1 MIVIGG
7 GLAGLAA
14 GVALAESGW
23 RVRLF
28 EQRPFLGG
36 RATSY
41 VLPDG
46 EHVDNCQ
53 HVTLGC
59 CTNLEDF
66 YRRIGAAGK
75 IKFFDRLLFLDPQGR
90 RGKMQAGFL
99 PAPFHLTGS
108 FAAFAPLS
116 LLDKLSIARAMLDIL
131 QTQGNPADLQE
142 KGGISMLEWLRRRG
156 QTKRAIERFWRV
168 VLVSALDEEL
178 DRTDA
183 RFGVD
188 VFWKVFLSNST
199 GYRMGVPAVPL
210 ANLYDGCK
218 SEIER
223 RGGEVV
229 LRAPVRGLKM
239 ESGELAGIR
248 LDEGR
253 EETADAYVFAVPHAV
268 LAELLP
274 QSMKQSD
281 PALSNLEKIKV
292 APITGVHFW
301 FDRPVMKEPFV
312 TLLDTTTQW
321 IFNKTALY
329 GDSNGQANTALTG
342 QYLQL
347 VISASYD
354 LLQKPRQE
362 IIDLCLEEVRKA
374 LPAARNAE
382 LVKATVIKE
391 AAATFSPEPGVDR
404 WRPRQQTSIP
414 RLFLAG
420 DWTDTGWPATM
431 EGAVRSGYL
440 AAEALLRSDG
450 TPLKFLQPDL
460 PPDGFIAMWLGKHTA
475 LVDSPDV
482 RRQSTR
488 ALIGLRKNG
497 EKSLDS
503 ETYVREPRKGDRLR
517 RFGS

>member
-1 MIVIGG
+1 LKSVIVIGG

-66 YRRIGAAGK
+66 YRRVGAAGK

-90 RGKMQAGFL
+90 QGVMQAGLL
-99 PAPFHLTGS
+99 PAPFHMTES
-108 FAAFAPLS
+108 FAKFAPLS

-131 QTQGNPADLQE
+131 QTQGKPADLNE
-142 KGGISMLEWLRRRG
+142 NGGISMLEWLRRRG
-156 QTKRAIERFWRV
+156 QTRRAIERFWRV

-188 VFWKVFLSNST
+188 VFWKAFLSNST

-223 RGGEVV
+223 RGGEVT

-239 ESGELAGIR
+239 ESGELAGVR
-248 LDEGR
+248 FDEGR
-253 EETADAYVFAVPHAV
+253 EETADAYVFAVPHTA

-274 QSMKQSD
+274 ESVKQSD
-281 PALSNLEKIKV
+281 PSLSNLDKIKV
-292 APITGVHFW
+292 SPITGVHFW
-301 FDRPVMKEPFV
+301 FDRTVMREPFV
-312 TLLDTTTQW
+312 TLMDTTTQW
-321 IFNKTALY
+321 VFNKTALY
-329 GDSNGQANTALTG
+329 ADSNGARQPADSGQSG

-354 LLQKPRQE
+354 LLQMPRQE
-362 IIDLCLEEVRKA
+362 IIDLCLSEVRQA
-374 LPAARNAE
+374 LPAAREAQ
-382 LVKATVIKE
+382 LLKATVIKE

-404 WRPRQQTSIP
+404 WRPKQQTSIP
-414 RLFLAG
+414 HLFLAG
-420 DWTDTGWPATM
+420 DWTATGWPATM

-440 AAEALLRSDG
+440 AAEALLRAEG
-450 TPLKFLQPDL
+450 TPRTFLQPDL
-460 PPDGFIAMWLGKHTA
+460 APDGFIAMWLGNH
-475 LVDSPDV
+475 
-482 RRQSTR
+482 
-488 ALIGLRKNG
+488 
-497 EKSLDS
+497 
-503 ETYVREPRKGDRLR
+503 
-517 RFGS
+517 

>member
-59 CTNLEDF
+59 CTNLDDF

-90 RGKMQAGFL
+90 KGEMQAGSL

-108 FAAFAPLS
+108 FATFAPLNVF
-116 LLDKLSIARAMLDIL
+116 DKLSIARAMLDIL
-131 QTQGNPADLQE
+131 QTQGKPSDLNE
-142 KGGISMLEWLRRRG
+142 NGGISMLEWLRRRG

-188 VFWKVFLSNST
+188 VFWKAFLSNST

-223 RGGEVV
+223 RGGEVI
-229 LRAPVRGLKM
+229 LRAPVRGLKI
-239 ESGELAGIR
+239 ENGELAGIR
-248 LDEGR
+248 FDEGR
-253 EETADAYVFAVPHAV
+253 EETAADTYIFAVPHTALV
-268 LAELLP
+268 ELLP
-274 QSMKQSD
+274 ESVKQSD
-281 PALSNLEKIKV
+281 PSLANLDKIKV

-301 FDRPVMKEPFV
+301 FDRPVMTEPFV
-312 TLLDTTTQW
+312 TLIDTTTQW

-329 GDSNGQANTALTG
+329 ADSNGAGQNPASG

-354 LLQKPRQE
+354 LLQKSRQE
-362 IIDLCLEEVRKA
+362 IIDLCLTEVRQA
-374 LPAARNAE
+374 LPAVRNAE

-404 WRPRQQTSIP
+404 WRPKQQTAVP

-440 AAEALLRSDG
+440 AAEALLRSEG
-450 TPLKFLQPDL
+450 TPRKFLQPDL
-460 PPDGFIAMWLGKHTA
+460 APDGFIAMWLGRQDTTA
-475 LVDSPDV
+475 N
-482 RRQSTR
+482 
-488 ALIGLRKNG
+488 A
-497 EKSLDS
+497 
-503 ETYVREPRKGDRLR
+503 
-517 RFGS
+517 

>member
-7 GLAGLAA
+7 GLAGLSA
-14 GVALAESGW
+14 GVSLAEAGW

-66 YRRIGAAGK
+66 YRRVGAQDK
-75 IKFFDRLLFLDPQGR
+75 IKYFDRLLFQDPQGR
-90 RGKMQAGFL
+90 QGIMQAGWL
-99 PAPFHLTGS
+99 PAPLHMTGS
-108 FAAFAPLS
+108 FLTFAPLS
-116 LLDKLSIARAMLDIL
+116 RADKRSIARAMLEIFRGKGH
-131 QTQGNPADLQE
+131 TADLDTP
-142 KGGISMLEWLRRRG
+142 GGISMLDWLRKRK
-156 QTKRAIERFWRV
+156 QTAGAIERFWRV

-178 DRTDA
+178 DKTDA

-188 VFWKVFLSNST
+188 VFWKGFLANRT

-210 ANLYDGCK
+210 AELYDGCK
-218 SEIER
+218 LEIER
-223 RGGEVV
+223 RGGEVSM
-229 LRAPVRGLKM
+229 RMPVRAIHLRDG
-239 ESGELAGIR
+239 GIDDVEFDGGR
-248 LDEGR
+248 L
-253 EETADAYVFAVPHAV
+253 ETAEAYVFAIPHDA
-268 LAELLP
+268 LADLLP
-274 QSMKQSD
+274 DEVKRQEPSL
-281 PALSNLEKIKV
+281 AHLENIK
-292 APITGVHFW
+292 ASPITGVHFW
-301 FDRPVMKEPFV
+301 FDREVMREPFV
-312 TLLDTTTQW
+312 TLLETTTQW

-329 GDSNGQANTALTG
+329 AGSNGRGAAKG

-354 LLQKPRQE
+354 LLPKPRQE
-362 IIDLCLEEVRKA
+362 IIDLCLAEVRQA
-374 LPAARNAE
+374 LPAAREAK

-391 AAATFSPEPGVDR
+391 ASATFSPQPGVDR
-404 WRPRQQTSIP
+404 WRPKQQTLVK

-440 AAEALLRSDG
+440 AAEAVLRVAG
-450 TPLKFLQPDL
+450 TPKTILQPGL
-460 PPDGFIAMWLGKHTA
+460 KPGG
-475 LVDSPDV
+475 LVRV
-482 RRQSTR
+482 F
-488 ALIGLRKNG
+488 
-497 EKSLDS
+497 
-503 ETYVREPRKGDRLR
+503 V
-517 RFGS
+517 

>member
-14 GVALAESGW
+14 GVALADAGW

-66 YRRIGAAGK
+66 YRRVGSSGK
-75 IKFFDRLLFLDPQGR
+75 IKFFDRLLFVDPQGR
-90 RGKMQAGFL
+90 RGEMKAGML
-99 PAPFHLTGS
+99 PAPFHFTGS
-108 FAAFAPLS
+108 FASFAPLT
-116 LLDKLSIARAMLDIL
+116 LLDKLSIARAMLNII
-131 QTQGNPADLQE
+131 QHKGNPPDLRKE
-142 KGGISMLEWLRRRG
+142 DGVSMLEWLRRRG
-156 QTKRAIERFWRV
+156 QTKGAINRFWRV
-168 VLVSALDEEL
+168 VLVSALNEEL

-188 VFWKVFLSNST
+188 VFWKAFLSSAT
-199 GYRMGVPAVPL
+199 GYQLGVPAVPL
-210 ANLYDGCK
+210 SNLYDGCK
-218 SEIER
+218 AEIER

-229 LRAPVRGLKM
+229 LRSPVRGLKL
-239 ESGELAGIR
+239 ESGQLAGVR
-248 LDEGR
+248 FDENR
-253 EETADAYVFAVPHAV
+253 EESADAYLFAIPHTA

-274 QSMKQSD
+274 ESLKQAD
-281 PALSNLEKIKV
+281 PSLAHLEKIKTS
-292 APITGVHFW
+292 PITGVHFW
-301 FDRPVMKEPFV
+301 FDRPVMNEPFL

-321 IFNKTALY
+321 IFNKTLLY
-329 GDSNGQANTALTG
+329 SELRGDFERVAAGLPRRLASSPSPTVSNAQLQAADTG

-354 LLQKPRQE
+354 LLEKSRQE
-362 IIDLCLEEVRKA
+362 IIDLCLAEVKHA
-374 LPAARNAE
+374 LPKARDAQ
-382 LVKATVIKE
+382 LLKATVIKE

-404 WRPRQQTSIP
+404 WRPPQATSIP
-414 RLFLAG
+414 GLYLAG
-420 DWTDTGWPATM
+420 DWTQTVWPATM

-440 AAEALLRSDG
+440 AAEAVLRASG
-450 TPLKFLQPDL
+450 TPRVFLQPDL
-460 PPDGFIAMWLGKHTA
+460 APGGFIQMWLGK
-475 LVDSPDV
+475 
-482 RRQSTR
+482 R
-488 ALIGLRKNG
+488 
-497 EKSLDS
+497 
-503 ETYVREPRKGDRLR
+503 
-517 RFGS
+517 

>member
-1 MIVIGG
+1 LKSVIVIGG

-14 GVALAESGW
+14 GVALAEAGW

-66 YRRIGAAGK
+66 YRRVGSSNK

-90 RGKMQAGFL
+90 RGEMQAGIL
-99 PAPFHLTGS
+99 PAPFHMTGS
-108 FAAFAPLS
+108 FAKFAPLT
-116 LLDKLSIARAMLDIL
+116 LRDKLSIARAMLSIL
-131 QTQGNPADLQE
+131 LTRGHPADLNE
-142 KGGISMLEWLRRRG
+142 NGGISMLEWLRRRG
-156 QTKRAIERFWRV
+156 QTKGAIERFWRV

-178 DRTDA
+178 DQTDA

-188 VFWKVFLSNST
+188 VFWKAFLSNRT

-210 ANLYDGCK
+210 ADLYEGCK
-218 SEIER
+218 TAIER
-223 RGGEVV
+223 KGGEVV
-229 LRAPVRGLKM
+229 LRTPVRGLRI
-239 ESGELAGIR
+239 ENGALSALQFDA
-248 LDEGR
+248 GR
-253 EETADAYVFAVPHAV
+253 EETADAYVFAVPHIV
-268 LAELLP
+268 LSELLP
-274 QSMKQSD
+274 EDVKQKN
-281 PALSNLEKIKV
+281 AAFQNLANLKD

-301 FDRPVMKEPFV
+301 FDREVTQEPFI
-312 TLLDTTTQW
+312 TLLDTTVQW
-321 IFNKTALY
+321 VFNKTALFGPPTAASTQN
-329 GDSNGQANTALTG
+329 GDSKTSVAK

-362 IIDLCLEEVRKA
+362 IIDLCLKEIRQA
-374 LPAARNAE
+374 LPAAREAN

-391 AAATFSPEPGVDR
+391 AAATFSPQPGVDR
-404 WRPRQQTSIP
+404 WRPTQQTSVK

-420 DWTDTGWPATM
+420 DWKAQCAAAIYPLRRSPASPVSRSSFCSPISAPTDWS
-431 EGAVRSGYL
+431 RSGRRNSSTL
-440 AAEALLRSDG
+440 SEQIVSLRANKIKETHSLSAASN
-450 TPLKFLQPDL
+450 
-460 PPDGFIAMWLGKHTA
+460 
-475 LVDSPDV
+475 VV
-482 RRQSTR
+482 
-488 ALIGLRKNG
+488 
-497 EKSLDS
+497 
-503 ETYVREPRKGDRLR
+503 
-517 RFGS
+517 